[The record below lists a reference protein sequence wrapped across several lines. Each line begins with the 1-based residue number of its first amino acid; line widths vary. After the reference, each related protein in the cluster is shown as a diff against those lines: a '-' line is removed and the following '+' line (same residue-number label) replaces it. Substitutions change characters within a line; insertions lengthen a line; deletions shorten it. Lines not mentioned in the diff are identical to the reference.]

1 MNFKLIAVAG
11 IGLLAGGCS
20 LRPLGTPSAYSSLPS
35 HEASAHSALTTSPR
49 TASVVAASGFGPM
62 RLAPTPVMPGDVVG
76 AISEPRG
83 SRIDPVASLKSSMV
97 ASSQWETLRPGNL
110 TRAPLLQS
118 RLAAALASIGRG
130 DVQTGSVPGAHD
142 VVAAPAPKTKDYDRE
157 AAMTR
162 LIEGGRIASRKI
174 CDGC

>member
-20 LRPLGTPSAYSSLPS
+20 LRPLGTPAAYSSLPS
-35 HEASAHSALTTSPR
+35 HEASDRSAVTPSPHA
-49 TASVVAASGFGPM
+49 ASMVPASGFGPVK
-62 RLAPTPVMPGDVVG
+62 LAPAPVMPGDVVG
-76 AISEPRG
+76 EIAEPRG
-83 SRIDPVASLKSSMV
+83 ARIDPVASLKSSMV

-118 RLAAALASIGRG
+118 RLAAAIASIGRG

-142 VVAAPAPKTKDYDRE
+142 VVAAPAPKSKDYDRE
-157 AAMTR
+157 AAMMR